1 MVLFSLD
8 NVWRGSSKVWSMLFG
23 FFVWG
28 EEGVVE
34 NWVDLPGFG
43 EEKSRVGW
51 GSVKDFERSQALV
64 HEFSL
69 WMHGFNV
76 SAF

>member
-1 MVLFSLD
+1 
-8 NVWRGSSKVWSMLFG
+8 MLLG

-43 EEKSRVGW
+43 EEKLRVGW
-51 GSVKDFERSQALV
+51 GGVEDFERPQALV
-64 HEFSL
+64 CEFSL
-69 WMHGFNV
+69 WVRGFNV